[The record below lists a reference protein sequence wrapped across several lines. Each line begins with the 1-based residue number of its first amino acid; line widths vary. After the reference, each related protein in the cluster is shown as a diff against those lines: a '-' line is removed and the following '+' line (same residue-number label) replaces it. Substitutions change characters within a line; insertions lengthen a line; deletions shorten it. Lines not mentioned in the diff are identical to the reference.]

1 MNLGDKVNK
10 GLASRKII
18 KILKNNKKSHLSTI
32 AVGDNA
38 NDLGMLKTS
47 NYPCIISNKSI
58 KINNKNKII
67 TNKPAPMGWVTVVK
81 KAMDKIEARNLNHG

>member
-10 GLASRKII
+10 GLSLRKVI
-18 KILKNNKKSHLSTI
+18 KILKNNTKKNLSTI

-38 NDLGMLKTS
+38 NDLSMLKTS

-58 KINNKNKII
+58 KINNKNKIF
-67 TNKPAPMGWVTVVK
+67 TNMPAPMGWVTVVK
-81 KAMDKIEARNLNHG
+81 KAIDKIEARN

>member
-10 GLASRKII
+10 GLALRKVI
-18 KILKNNKKSHLSTI
+18 KILKNNKNNNLSTI

-38 NDLGMLKTS
+38 NDLSMLKLS

-58 KINNKNKII
+58 KINNRNKIF
-67 TNKPAPMGWVTVVK
+67 TNRPAPMGWVTVVK
-81 KAMDKIEARNLNHG
+81 KAIDKIEARN

>member
-18 KILKNNKKSHLSTI
+18 KILKNNKKNYLSTI
-32 AVGDNA
+32 AVGDNV
-38 NDLGMLKTS
+38 NDLSMLKTS
-47 NYPCIISNKSI
+47 IYPCIISNKSI
-58 KINNKNKII
+58 KINNRNKIF
-67 TNKPAPMGWVTVVK
+67 TNRPAPMGWVTVVK

>member
-10 GLASRKII
+10 GLALRKVI
-18 KILKNNKKSHLSTI
+18 KILKNNTKNNLSTI

-38 NDLGMLKTS
+38 NDLSMLKTS

-58 KINNKNKII
+58 KINNKNKIF
-67 TNKPAPMGWVTVVK
+67 TNRPAPMGWVTVVK
-81 KAMDKIEARNLNHG
+81 KAIDKIEARN

>member
-10 GLASRKII
+10 GLALRKVI
-18 KILKNNKKSHLSTI
+18 KILKNNKKNNLSTI

-38 NDLGMLKTS
+38 NDLSMLKTS

-58 KINNKNKII
+58 KINNRNKIF
-67 TNKPAPMGWVTVVK
+67 TNRPAPMGWVTVVK
-81 KAMDKIEARNLNHG
+81 KAIDKIEARY

>member
-10 GLASRKII
+10 GLACRKVI
-18 KILKNNKKSHLSTI
+18 KILKNNKKNNLSTI

-38 NDLGMLKTS
+38 NDLSMLKTS

-58 KINNKNKII
+58 KINNKNKIF

-81 KAMDKIEARNLNHG
+81 KAMNKIEARN